1 MAGCQ
6 VSELIPTLK
15 ELSEAPYAANAS
27 CEVTAQRLRMRL
39 YIPWT
44 DRDLA
49 LFRDFLSGFPVI
61 PKFHLYGR
69 RNSFLLAFSF
79 SNKIND
85 IFKKH
90 VSTVLM
96 SSSILNNTKYKVE
109 FKVCDKMLIG
119 QNKQQQRENNVTM
132 HFTRKVS
139 NYMVNFMIILII
151 YFCYQLILSNLYL

>member
-1 MAGCQ
+1 MH
-6 VSELIPTLK
+6 
-15 ELSEAPYAANAS
+15 
-27 CEVTAQRLRMRL
+27 AQRLQMRL

-96 SSSILNNTKYKVE
+96 SSSILNNTKYKGE
-109 FKVCDKMLIG
+109 FEVCNI
-119 QNKQQQRENNVTM
+119 NK
-132 HFTRKVS
+132 
-139 NYMVNFMIILII
+139 Y
-151 YFCYQLILSNLYL
+151 YFISDFVIKNGTGRDPR